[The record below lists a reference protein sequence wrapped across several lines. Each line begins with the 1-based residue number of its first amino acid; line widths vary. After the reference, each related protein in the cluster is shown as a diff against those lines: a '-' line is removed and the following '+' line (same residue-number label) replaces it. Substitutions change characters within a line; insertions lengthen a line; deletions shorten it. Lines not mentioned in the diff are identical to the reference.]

1 MAITVTK
8 IDNIGFQV
16 DSKGTMIVSASMH
29 EKGPNGIVVRREEN
43 LAALITKLNVDLE
56 DSTKRVVMLEQVIE
70 DYITKLDVA
79 FNKETK
85 LNVKIKEL
93 ETQLANNKT
102 STPSTP
108 STGNNTVEGKLQL
121 ILSELQL
128 QTALLRK

>member
-16 DSKGTMIVSASMH
+16 DAKGTMIVSANIH
-29 EKGPNGIVVRREEN
+29 EKGHNGIVVVRKEEN

-79 FNKETK
+79 SNKETK
-85 LNVKIKEL
+85 LNAKIKEL
-93 ETQLANNKT
+93 ETQLANKPT
-102 STPSTP
+102 STTSVTSTD
-108 STGNNTVEGKLQL
+108 GKLQL

>member
-16 DSKGTMIVSASMH
+16 DQKGTMIVSASMH

-56 DSTKRVVMLEQVIE
+56 NSNKRVVTLEQTIE
-70 DYITKLDVA
+70 DYITKLNA
-79 FNKETK
+79 AYNKETE
-85 LNVKIKEL
+85 LNAKIKEL
-93 ETQLANNKT
+93 ETQLANNTT
-102 STPSTP
+102 STKPVTSTED
-108 STGNNTVEGKLQL
+108 NTVEGKLQL

>member
-8 IDNIGFQV
+8 IDNIGFKV

-29 EKGPNGIVVRREEN
+29 EKGPNGIVVRKEEN
-43 LAALITKLNVDLE
+43 LAALITKLNFDLE
-56 DSTKRVVMLEQVIE
+56 DSTKRVVMLEQTIE
-70 DYITKLDVA
+70 DYINEIDVA

-93 ETQLANNKT
+93 ETQLANNK
-102 STPSTP
+102 PSTP

-128 QTALLRK
+128 QTTLLRK

>member
-29 EKGPNGIVVRREEN
+29 EKGPNGIVVRKEEN
-43 LAALITKLNVDLE
+43 LAALITKLNFDLE

-70 DYITKLDVA
+70 DYINKLDVA
-79 FNKETK
+79 YNKETK

-93 ETQLANNKT
+93 ETKLANNTT
-102 STPSTP
+102 STPST
-108 STGNNTVEGKLQL
+108 STANNTVEGKLQL

-128 QTALLRK
+128 QTTLLRK

>member
-16 DSKGTMIVSASMH
+16 DSKGTMIVSANMH
-29 EKGPNGIVVRREEN
+29 EKGPNGIVVRKEEN

-56 DSTKRVVMLEQVIE
+56 DSTKRVVLLESLIE
-70 DYITKLDVA
+70 DNITKLDVA

-85 LNVKIKEL
+85 LNAKIKEL

-102 STPSTP
+102 STPSVT
-108 STGNNTVEGKLQL
+108 STENKTVEGKLQL

-128 QTALLRK
+128 QTTLLRK

>member
-16 DSKGTMIVSASMH
+16 DAKGTMIVSASMH
-29 EKGPNGIVVRREEN
+29 EKGHNGSVVVRKEEN

-79 FNKETK
+79 SNKETK
-85 LNVKIKEL
+85 LNAKIKEL
-93 ETQLANNKT
+93 ETQLANKTT
-102 STPSTP
+102 STTSVTSTD
-108 STGNNTVEGKLQL
+108 GKLQL

>member
-16 DSKGTMIVSASMH
+16 DAKGTMIVSASIH
-29 EKGPNGIVVRREEN
+29 EKGHNGIVTVRREEN
-43 LAALITKLNVDLE
+43 LAALITKLNFDLE
-56 DSTKRVVMLEQVIE
+56 DSTKRVAMLEQVIE

-79 FNKETK
+79 SNKETK
-85 LNVKIKEL
+85 LNAKIKEL
-93 ETQLANNKT
+93 ETQLANKTT
-102 STPSTP
+102 STTSVTSTD
-108 STGNNTVEGKLQL
+108 GKLQL

>member
-16 DSKGTMIVSASMH
+16 DAKGTMIVSASMH
-29 EKGPNGIVVRREEN
+29 EKGHNGIVVVRKEEN

-79 FNKETK
+79 SNKETK
-85 LNVKIKEL
+85 LNAKIKEL
-93 ETQLANNKT
+93 ETQLANKTT
-102 STPSTP
+102 STTSVTSTD
-108 STGNNTVEGKLQL
+108 GKLQL